1 VLGRPVSRRAVLGG
15 ALSLATAAGLAACTR
30 GTSSPGVTVGPG
42 DPSVAAAEQART
54 RAGVAVHRVQLTA
67 APARV
72 DLGGPVVDTWAYG
85 GAVPGQ
91 EIRLPAGDR
100 LSVALVN
107 QLTDPTTVHWHGL
120 ALRNDMD
127 GVPEVTQPAVRPG
140 GDMLYEFTVPDP
152 GTYWFH
158 PHVGTQLDRGLYA
171 PLIVE
176 DPDEPL
182 GYDAEHVVVLDDW
195 VDGTGRTPDQV
206 LGELQSMGMDMSG
219 DGPSSAALGGDAGD
233 VAYPMYLVNGRVPQ
247 APNTVTFKPGTRV
260 RLRLIN
266 AGADTAFRVAL
277 TGHRLTVTH
286 TDGFPV
292 QQVDGDAILIGM
304 GERFDAL
311 VTLGDG
317 VFALVASAEGK
328 DGLARELIR
337 TGSGDPP
344 AADTRPSELSGALL
358 TGNMLHATEDV
369 ALPDQTVDRE
379 HQLILDGQM
388 SDYRWMING
397 RGYDEHQPLPVTAGQ
412 TVRLTMTNNTTMF
425 HPMHVHGH
433 TFQLRPSEGAGARKD
448 TVNVLP
454 GQTVVADLI
463 ADNPGQWLIHC
474 HNLYHAEAGMMTTLS
489 YRR

>member
-1 VLGRPVSRRAVLGG
+1 M
-15 ALSLATAAGLAACTR
+15 ATAAGLAACTR
-30 GTSSPGVTVGPG
+30 SASAPQVAIGPG
-42 DPSVAAAEQART
+42 DPSVAAAERART
-54 RAGVAVHRVQLTA
+54 RAGVAVHRVALTA
-67 APARV
+67 APARI
-72 DLGGPVVDTWAYG
+72 DLGGPVVDTWAYDG
-85 GAVPGQ
+85 VLPGR
-91 EIRLPAGDR
+91 EIRLPAGDQLAVTVANR
-100 LSVALVN
+100 LP
-107 QLTDPTTVHWHGL
+107 DPTTVHWHGL

-127 GVPEVTQPAVRPG
+127 GVPTLTQSPVQPG
-140 GDMLYEFTVPDP
+140 SDMVYEFITPDP

-182 GYDAEHVVVLDDW
+182 GYDAEHVVVFDDW
-195 VDGTGRTPDQV
+195 VDGTGRTPDDV
-206 LGELQSMGMDMSG
+206 LDDLQSMGMEMGG
-219 DGPSSAALGGDAGD
+219 DAPSSDALGGDAGD
-233 VAYPMYLVNGRVPQ
+233 VDYPTYLVNGRVAD
-247 APNTVTFKPGTRV
+247 APNTVTFTPGTRL

-292 QQVDGDAILIGM
+292 QHVDTDAVLLGM

-317 VFALVASAEGK
+317 VFPLVASAEGK
-328 DGLARELIR
+328 TGLARELIR
-337 TGSGDPP
+337 TGAGDPP
-344 AADTRPSELSGALL
+344 AADDRPAQLSGSLL
-358 TGNMLHATEDV
+358 QGTMLHASEDV
-369 ALPDQTVDRE
+369 ALPERPVDRE

-388 SDYRWMING
+388 DGYRWMING
-397 RGYDEHQPLPVTAGQ
+397 RTYAEHTPLPVTAGE
-412 TVRLTMTNNTTMF
+412 TVRLTVINNTMMF
-425 HPMHVHGH
+425 HPMHLHGH
-433 TFQLRPSEGAGARKD
+433 TFQLRPSHGTGARKD

-454 GQTVVADLI
+454 GQTVVADLV

-474 HNLYHAEAGMMTTLS
+474 HNLYHAEAGMMTSLS